1 MTSSLVGHPREP
13 ETFTFTERQ
22 EGPNGLLR
30 IIRSHV
36 AYDSR
41 WPWWRR
47 WLADLRGRR

>member
-1 MTSSLVGHPREP
+1 MTKITGHPREP
-13 ETFTFTERQ
+13 VTFEYREDQT
-22 EGPNGLLR
+22 GLDGVLV

-47 WLADLRGRR
+47 FLADLRGRL